1 MEGNAE
7 KYPGLAW
14 YSNSTLLNYYG
25 ATRILSVNRLL
36 YDFAA
41 ILLLLIFFGSVS
53 LIYNAF
59 SISVAERT
67 RQFGILKSVGATK
80 NRSAAASCMR
90 RWCCAPWASRWGCWW
105 AAWAS
110 A

>member
-1 MEGNAE
+1 M
-7 KYPGLAW
+7 
-14 YSNSTLLNYYG
+14 
-25 ATRILSVNRLL
+25 NRLL

-80 NRSAAASCMR
+80 KQIRGSVLYEALVLCAVGIPLGLLVGCLGIGVTLYCLRGSFGFLPAGKAAAQWRCGL
-90 RWCCAPWASRWGCWW
+90 C
-105 AAWAS
+105 
-110 A
+110 